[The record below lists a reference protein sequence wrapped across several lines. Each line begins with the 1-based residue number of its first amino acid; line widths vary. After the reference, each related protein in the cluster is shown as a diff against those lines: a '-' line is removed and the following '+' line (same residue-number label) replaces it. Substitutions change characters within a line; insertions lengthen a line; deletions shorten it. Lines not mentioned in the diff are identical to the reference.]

1 MAQRVATEYKNVV
14 LELKPTELQSFITLF
29 NNPEFNPEVRIYDN
43 GERELVLHDNG
54 EEIPLTFKWVGNCY
68 HFEGEYIIRNLKL
81 ANQMRMAVRKFKG
94 TAIAHRIFPD
104 FTMIYTYRDGKV
116 VQIMEEKKGVLT
128 LVFEYKD
135 TAGELQ
141 RMYESMGAEDEISWI
156 RLYIDQLLDLRN
168 WTVKLKDIK
177 EIDEQL
183 LALSKRLFVL
193 EA

>member
-68 HFEGEYIIRNLKL
+68 HFEGE
-81 ANQMRMAVRKFKG
+81 
-94 TAIAHRIFPD
+94 
-104 FTMIYTYRDGKV
+104 
-116 VQIMEEKKGVLT
+116 
-128 LVFEYKD
+128 
-135 TAGELQ
+135 
-141 RMYESMGAEDEISWI
+141 SMGAEDEISWI

-168 WTVKLKDIK
+168 RTVKLKDIK